1 MKRIYSTFTE
11 NSFFSAIRFCRR
23 FMLSRQRFV
32 KQFISG
38 SISKFRLLS
47 FGMEESIA
55 QKSNSNDVV
64 EQAKYNEQYS
74 IEK

>member
-1 MKRIYSTFTE
+1 
-11 NSFFSAIRFCRR
+11 
-23 FMLSRQRFV
+23 MLSRQRFV